1 LLLGE
6 QAPEDRRMCVMAMD
20 LIHATRTG
28 QFPFAGPLRAQ
39 PQRLQSWYRAVL
51 MMSVVAERIGP
62 AAAMSG
68 GMMGGGSAD
77 GDDLEG
83 VGSSKVAPPPARR
96 TRGRRIVGPSREGSG

>member
-1 LLLGE
+1 
-6 QAPEDRRMCVMAMD
+6 MCVMAMD

-28 QFPFAGPLRAQ
+28 QYPYPGPLRAQ
-39 PQRLQSWYRAVL
+39 PQRLQSWYRTVL
-51 MMSVVAERIGP
+51 MMAVVAERIGP
-62 AAAMSG
+62 AAEMSG
-68 GMMGGGSAD
+68 GMMGGGSA